1 MKSWLDT
8 PVAMVPDDNTRLL
21 PTSIV
26 TLLFIRVQKCPV
38 SAQYTYVYTRAAIGE
53 TGLKTGGK
61 SAVGTDKATVD
72 AVMDWHIQC
81 SLHQC
86 IVCCSVLQCYD
97 WTNYIILL
105 QLFNPCPSQGGP
117 LIV

>member
-21 PTSIV
+21 LTSIV
-26 TLLFIRVQKCPV
+26 TLLFIRVQQCPV
-38 SAQYTYVYTRAAIGE
+38 SAQYTYVYTRAALGE

-61 SAVGTDKATVD
+61 SAIGTDKATVA
-72 AVMDWHIQC
+72 AVMDWHIQY
-81 SLHQC
+81 SLHHA
-86 IVCCSVLQCYD
+86 VHSGLQCYD

-105 QLFNPCPSQGGP
+105 QLFHPCPSQGGP